1 MHSSSGK
8 GSKSSG
14 KEGQCCLSF
23 VEENKSWKNI
33 SFYHKERTG
42 VFFSLKKK
50 KANKLVF
57 FVLFVFLLGSRTR
70 GMVWQLVIAHGQRNR
85 RFYSQGE
92 ASGGLKI
99 MSCIAAEK
107 TEERCG

>member
-14 KEGQCCLSF
+14 KEGQCCPSF

-50 KANKLVF
+50 KQTNLFFLVCLF
-57 FVLFVFLLGSRTR
+57 FSWGLAQEAWYGS
-70 GMVWQLVIAHGQRNR
+70 
-85 RFYSQGE
+85 
-92 ASGGLKI
+92 
-99 MSCIAAEK
+99 
-107 TEERCG
+107 